1 MSSIWEQ
8 IKNLSPTE
16 LERQGIITSAK
27 VAGTYICP
35 VCGNGSGKDGDG
47 LTVKQY
53 AWGYNYHCFKEGKNY
68 TAVDLIKLAYGVDE
82 AKVVEIAREKFGVEE
97 AQSLK
102 ISTFNGKKEKIES
115 SIVSGITAASIVA
128 QSSKQALSDKDPL
141 DTVDDVLKNYGEKLY
156 PYAQGQLAGFLQSRG
171 GTFRGLGF
179 EDLQEV
185 GGGYAYG
192 KLILPYDDYHYFER
206 EIEGKGKKYIKGSR
220 QMYNPYD
227 VDFKLPVIVT
237 EGEIDCLS
245 VHKVS
250 GLPCIAVG
258 SAINFKNLVN
268 WLEKTETSVERI
280 GGSGSPRLILI
291 GDNDQTGQKNALE
304 GVQRLI
310 EAKYLA
316 VSAILSPAEKYDAN
330 EWLQK
335 DAEGLKKRL
344 HEIYKQADIELKKIS
359 AQIAFQ
365 KQLEEDGG
373 FMSAEDY
380 NRLLFDDEL
389 EELKKV
395 AKRKTGYKNLDEK
408 QEILPGLYFIGAISS
423 LGKTSFCLQWAEQM
437 ARLGETVLFCSYEM
451 SLIELHSKVLARN
464 VYLKNQH
471 TTLTA
476 TQIRRGGNDSDLKAV
491 RQELDLKN
499 FRIAKFNFETIDELI
514 EKLRKTIEKMKKPPT
529 IFIDYLQFIRP
540 SRELRDTS
548 TKTAID
554 DIVMK
559 LKIFQQETNAIIV
572 VVSSF
577 NRMNY
582 TQTAAF
588 ESFKESGGV
597 EYTADVLFALEL
609 YCTAELRGTQSSV
622 QDDRKAIDM
631 AKKEYPRKIRLK
643 CLKNRVGGLY
653 DCFFKFYMKNDYFEA
668 CTEAD
673 LKEQTQTKSA
683 HRS

>member
-1 MSSIWEQ
+1 MSNVWER

-16 LERQGIITSAK
+16 LERQGIIIPAK
-27 VAGTYICP
+27 VSGTYICP

-53 AWGYNYHCFKEGKNY
+53 AWGYNYHCFKEEKNY
-68 TAVDLIKLAYGVDE
+68 TTVDLIKLAYGVDE
-82 AKVVEIAREKFGVEE
+82 ARVLEIAKEKFGIEE
-97 AQSLK
+97 EPKSPK
-102 ISTFNGKKEKIES
+102 FSTFNGIDKKLDNLVI
-115 SIVSGITAASIVA
+115 SGGMAT
-128 QSSKQALSDKDPL
+128 
-141 DTVDDVLKNYGEKLY
+141 DDVPKNYEEKFY
-156 PYAQGQLAGFLQSRG
+156 PYAKSQLEGFLRNKG
-171 GTFRGLGF
+171 GNFRGLEL
-179 EDLQEV
+179 EDLREV

-206 EIEGKGKKYIKGSR
+206 EVEGKGKKYIKGSR
-220 QMYNPYD
+220 QLYNPYE
-227 VDFKLPVIVT
+227 VDFTLPVIVT

-245 VHKVS
+245 IHKVTK
-250 GLPCIAVG
+250 LPCVAVG
-258 SAINFKNLVN
+258 SAVNFKNLVS
-268 WLEKTETSVERI
+268 WLDNMGLKAV
-280 GGSGSPRLILI
+280 GGSGNPRLILI
-291 GDNDQTGQKNALE
+291 GDNDQVGQKQASE
-304 GVQRLI
+304 GVRELLK
-310 EAKYLA
+310 AKYAA
-316 VSAILSPAEKYDAN
+316 VSFILSLKEKYDAN

-344 HEIYKQADIELKKIS
+344 HEIYEQADIDLNKIV
-359 AQIAFQ
+359 AKIAF
-365 KQLEEDGG
+365 KKELEENGG
-373 FMSAEDY
+373 FLSSKDY
-380 NRLLFDDEL
+380 NKLLFDDEL

-437 ARLGETVLFCSYEM
+437 AHLGETVLFCSYEM

-476 TQIRRGGNDSDLKAV
+476 TQIRRGGSDSDLKAV
-491 RQELDLKN
+491 RQEIDLRNLK
-499 FRIAKFNFETIDELI
+499 IAKFNFETIDELI
-514 EKLRKTIEKMKKPPT
+514 EKLRKVVEQIEKPPT

-540 SRELRDTS
+540 SKELRDSS

-559 LKIFQQETNAIIV
+559 LKIFQQETNTLIV

-582 TQTAAF
+582 SQTAAF

-597 EYTADVLFALEL
+597 EYTADVLLALEL
-609 YCTAELRGTQSSV
+609 YCTAELRGTQTSA
-622 QDDRKAIDM
+622 QDDRKIIDL

-653 DCFFKFYMKNDYFEA
+653 DCFFKFYMKNDYFEVCA
-668 CTEAD
+668 EED
-673 LKEQTQTKSA
+673 LKLQTQTKMA